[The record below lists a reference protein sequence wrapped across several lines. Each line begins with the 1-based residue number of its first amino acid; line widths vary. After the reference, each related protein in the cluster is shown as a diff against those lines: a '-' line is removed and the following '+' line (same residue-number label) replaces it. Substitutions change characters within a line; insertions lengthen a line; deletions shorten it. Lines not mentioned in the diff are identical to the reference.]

1 MGQDTDFSEQ
11 LARSIEERLA
21 SLLVQAKKLGI
32 SRGKKKTGRPV
43 SVLDRWMFHRLTEM
57 VKQATN
63 AMDSLRVRET
73 IQKVLYQMDN
83 DIAWYLR
90 RLGPM
95 KRGIGSR
102 DFVLGRILEVRT
114 RVLAPLAPHVAEEV
128 WSLLGGKGFVSVA
141 SWPEP
146 DDRLEY
152 PEAEITEN
160 FVKQVMEDTI
170 EIMKATGIKPKTITY
185 YTAPDWKWKTY
196 LRALEFANSGTEASR
211 VGDFIKTIM
220 SDPAIR
226 SEGKPAADYANKA
239 FQQARQLQE
248 LRGSRAKTGKID
260 EARIIEEAKDFFKR
274 EFQATVKLWKSGTME
289 IDDPKGKSKT
299 AEPYRPAIYIEE

>member
-1 MGQDTDFSEQ
+1 
-11 LARSIEERLA
+11 
-21 SLLVQAKKLGI
+21 
-32 SRGKKKTGRPV
+32 
-43 SVLDRWMFHRLTEM
+43 
-57 VKQATN
+57 
-63 AMDSLRVRET
+63 
-73 IQKVLYQMDN
+73 
-83 DIAWYLR
+83 
-90 RLGPM
+90 M

-114 RVLAPLAPHVAEEV
+114 RMLAPLAPHVAEEV

-146 DDRLEY
+146 DDRSEY

-160 FVKQVMEDTI
+160 FVKQVMEDTV
-170 EIMKATGIKPKTITY
+170 EIMKATGIKPKSITY
-185 YTAPDWKWKTY
+185 YAAPDWKWKTY

-220 SDPAIR
+220 SDPTIR
-226 SEGKPAADYANKA
+226 SEGKLAADYANKA

-248 LRGSRAKTGKID
+248 LRGSRAKTGRID
-260 EARIIEEAKDFFKR
+260 EARIMEEAKDFLKR
-274 EFQATVKLWKSGTME
+274 EFQATVKVWKSGTKE